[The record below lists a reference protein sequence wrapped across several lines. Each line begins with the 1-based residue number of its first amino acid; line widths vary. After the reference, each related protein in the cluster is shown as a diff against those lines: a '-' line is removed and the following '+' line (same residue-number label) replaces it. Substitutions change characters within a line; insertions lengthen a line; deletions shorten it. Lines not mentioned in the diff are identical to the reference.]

1 MVELNLAIIKI
12 LAASKIILLVYILL
26 IFWSWRR
33 QARPVVF
40 MLWTGLSLIAFYLV
54 LAWPLQK
61 MWWGTQGDE
70 LYIVAFLEGVLSG
83 NWWSDFY
90 YAWLPNFYPPLY
102 FWLTGLFA
110 SLVAHNAI
118 VAAKIGI
125 SMTLFFW
132 FFGSFFG
139 LKWFWSKI
147 YQGQENKPTILSQAW
162 FWWLWPILYLLLL
175 DFDTI
180 LLKPYEA
187 VAALFLVLW
196 LMLWASIAFQT
207 KWPKR
212 YYWFFGLSGGLLF
225 LLFYFWWLIV
235 IPVLLVLALSQ
246 NDKLVQIKRLLAVGL
261 IIFVVATPYLLPLF
275 WSWWHYGMENWLA
288 VFFVPTDFLTF
299 NPWSIFS
306 VRGLLW
312 LGGLAGLIWGYQR
325 ERYIKACAWG
335 FLACY
340 CYQALGLLL
349 FVFGFKP
356 MLPFKPFMFLGS
368 ALAAVGLAY
377 ILIYIYK
384 SWQIS
389 KPKYLSLFVAMSF
402 LVLLT
407 QAPFTK
413 FIDDPVTWRQIEKD
427 LVAPADTI
435 NLAAAIKDKVP
446 DYDKRTWLSSGQP
459 ALNAYLPLS
468 YYLAHNIHFS
478 HQASL
483 YSRRLLIVKAMANAV
498 TPDEFMAIVNSGQ
511 PRPIDALLFSAASG
525 GRDED
530 YILYFWVD
538 NYPNSGREEKIYLP
552 KRLISDK
559 DWREVYNENNW
570 IIFLKK

>member
-1 MVELNLAIIKI
+1 MGELSLATIKI
-12 LAASKIILLVYILL
+12 LASSKIILLVYVFLM
-26 IFWSWRR
+26 FWSWRR
-33 QARPVVF
+33 QAKPAVF
-40 MLWTGLSLIAFYLV
+40 MFWTGLSMIGLYLV
-54 LAWPLQK
+54 LAWPMQK

-70 LYIVAFLEGVLSG
+70 LYIVAFLERVLSG

-102 FWLTGLFA
+102 FWLTGLVS

-125 SMTLFFW
+125 TLTLFFW

-139 LKWFWSKI
+139 FKWFWSKI
-147 YQGQENKPTILSQAW
+147 YQDQENKPGILNRAW
-162 FWWLWPILYLLLL
+162 FWWLWPTLYFLFL

-187 VAALFLVLW
+187 ISALFLVLW
-196 LMLWASIAFQT
+196 LMLWSGTYTQA

-212 YYWFFGLSGGLLF
+212 YYWWFGLSGGLLF
-225 LLFYFWWLIV
+225 LLFYFWWLII
-235 IPVLLVLALSQ
+235 IPILLVLAFSQ
-246 NDKLVQIKRLLAVGL
+246 KNRREQIKRLLLVGL
-261 IIFVVATPYLLPLF
+261 IIFVVAAPYLLPLF

-306 VRGLLW
+306 IRGLMW

-325 ERYIKACAWG
+325 EKYIKVCTWG

-340 CYQALGLLL
+340 FYQALGLLL
-349 FVFGFKP
+349 FIFGVKP
-356 MLPFKPFMFLGS
+356 MLPSKPFMFLGS
-368 ALAAVGLAY
+368 ALSAVGLVY
-377 ILIYIYK
+377 ILIYLYE
-384 SWQIS
+384 SWRVN
-389 KPKYLSLFVAMSF
+389 KERYLSLITIIVF
-402 LVLLT
+402 LLLLT
-407 QAPFTK
+407 QVPLIK
-413 FIDDPVTWRQIEKD
+413 FIDDPVTLRQIEKD

-435 NLAAAIKDKVP
+435 NLAASIKDRVP

-483 YSRRLLIVKAMANAV
+483 FSQRLHLVRSMADA
-498 TPDEFMAIVNSGQ
+498 TTADEFMAIVESAQ
-511 PRPIDALLFSAASG
+511 PSIDALLLSTSASDQGDA
-525 GRDED
+525 
-530 YILYFWVD
+530 YVLYFWVD
-538 NYPNSGREEKIYLP
+538 NYPNGAKEEKIYLP
-552 KRLISDK
+552 KKLISDK
-559 DWREVYNENNW
+559 DWQEVYNENNW
-570 IIFLKK
+570 VIFLKK